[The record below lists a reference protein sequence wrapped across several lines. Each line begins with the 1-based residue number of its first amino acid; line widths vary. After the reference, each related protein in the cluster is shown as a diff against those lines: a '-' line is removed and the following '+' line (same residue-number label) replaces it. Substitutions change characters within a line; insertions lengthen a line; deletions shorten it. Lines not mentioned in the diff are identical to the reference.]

1 MNAVINA
8 HTSKLRSLAVVFG
21 VLVCG
26 VGGCSSFQPTRGVG
40 QLEQGLT
47 LVLPGVEGRS
57 FLSDNV
63 AEALEDSHVRGAIE
77 VHDWTTGRPWQ
88 SLEHLTNLERNQ
100 VEASRLAQRVIQY
113 RLACPSAPINLVGH
127 SGGGAI
133 IAMAVS
139 QLPAEYR
146 VNKVV
151 LLSPAISPQFHIQDS
166 LARCDALWCF
176 HSPYDFQLTVGTSIL
191 GTVDRDFLFAA
202 GAVGFD
208 QDLPGDNLFQIPFR
222 LDMIRDGN
230 LGGHLGTTQYRF
242 VCRHVAPILLQN

>member
-1 MNAVINA
+1 MNAVISA
-8 HTSKLRSLAVVFG
+8 QRSKFHLIAVAIG
-21 VLVCG
+21 VLVCAA
-26 VGGCSSFQPTRGVG
+26 GGCSSFQTTDGVG
-40 QLEQGLT
+40 QFEQGLT
-47 LVLPGVEGRS
+47 LVLPGVEGKS
-57 FLSDNV
+57 FLSDNI
-63 AEALEDSHVRGAIE
+63 AEALEDSRVPGAVE
-77 VHDWTTGRPWQ
+77 VHDWTTGRPLR

-100 VEASRLAQRVIQY
+100 VEASRLAQHIIQY
-113 RLACPSAPINLVGH
+113 RLASPTAPINLVGH
-127 SGGGAI
+127 SGGAAI

-176 HSPYDFQLTVGTSIL
+176 YSPYDFQLTVGTSIF
-191 GTVDRDFLFAA
+191 GTVDRNFLFAA

-208 QDLPGDNLFQIPFR
+208 KDLPDDNLFQIPFR

-230 LGGHLGTTQYRF
+230 PGGHLGTTTYHF
-242 VCRHVAPILLQN
+242 VSKQVAPILLRN